1 MKMSEPSYSLPVPV
15 DVITQRDP
23 HPHHRHRH
31 HRHNRHH
38 RHPHH
43 RLRSSSLR
51 VGRLF
56 AAHPRRSPRVIG
68 HRHRSSRTNT
78 HAATHLH
85 IHTGYIQEEEEEEE
99 QKTRDARP
107 LSGSTVVSS
116 PCCPL
121 RVPPPPPT
129 ETRGFGNDDGWM
141 DRFSL
146 LLGEGGEEEEEKW
159 DDSSRMLSTPRSLAT
174 LLGSW
179 IRGSSSPR
187 ISRRPPLIRPQ
198 AHALRH
204 RGSRFALLVS

>member
-78 HAATHLH
+78 HAATHLD
-85 IHTGYIQEEEEEEE
+85 TYRRRRRRRSRKRE
-99 QKTRDARP
+99 TRGRYPGPP
-107 LSGSTVVSS
+107 LVVSS

-179 IRGSSSPR
+179 IRSSSSPR

-198 AHALRH
+198 AHTLRH
-204 RGSRFALLVS
+204 RGRRFALLVS